1 MLKSLLLLT
10 ALLSP
15 AHAIESEWHVRLVGA
30 LELPGL
36 QSQSPTDFDLA
47 TWATGLEITYGTFNW
62 LHLGGR
68 MIYSQVNGAIDDYS
82 FTAQSGTTFDGTLL
96 VDMSAWRTE
105 ALAQVRLVRGLS
117 VEPTLIIAGGYTW
130 TVYGDPILEVEG
142 GEVGVA
148 TDTADFAE
156 GTWTVSAALNIGW
169 RVMPFLEVGF
179 GAEISRY
186 FDGLYSTA
194 VRFPLSVS
202 GVFWGPL

>member
-1 MLKSLLLLT
+1 MLRILTLLG
-10 ALLSP
+10 ALSAP
-15 AHAIESEWHVRLVGA
+15 AGAIESEWHARLVGA

-47 TWATGLEITYGTFNW
+47 TWATGLEITYGTFDW

-68 MIYSQVNGAIDDYS
+68 LVYSQVDGAIEDYS
-82 FTAQSGTTFDGTLL
+82 FTAPSGTAFEGTLL

-105 ALAQVRLVRGLS
+105 ALAQIRLIRGLS
-117 VEPTLIIAGGYTW
+117 VEPTLVLAGGYTW
-130 TVYGDPILEVEG
+130 TVYGDPILEVDG
-142 GEVGVA
+142 GDVGVG

-156 GTWTVSAALNIGW
+156 GTFTVSAALNIGW
-169 RVMPFLEVGF
+169 RIMPFLEVGL
-179 GAEISRY
+179 GAEVSRY

-194 VRFPLSVS
+194 IRFPLSIS